1 MSSKSRFLQ
10 IFIVL
15 GVIGALAAG
24 FYVSR
29 ISTNQFSDPSSDPS
43 NNGDNLEAT
52 EENAERDMFR
62 TGFNLGGI
70 PEYVFTPTNP
80 MTLVSLS
87 TVPGTQ
93 ITEQVWGF
101 SFNGSDYR
109 FRNYTTECTIESDI
123 VGKDLTDLEIG
134 TQYRLLFVGFGRPFS
149 ESTFMA
155 GLTPDC
161 KKVWGNLRGDPDDM
175 TRLKNFF
182 TGGKSEG
189 FGINGENG
197 IIDLTNVIVPFQV
210 VKQ

>member
-1 MSSKSRFLQ
+1 VSSKYRFLQ

-15 GVIGALAAG
+15 GVIGALVVG

-29 ISTNQFSDPSSDPS
+29 MASNQSSGPSSDTS

-52 EENAERDMFR
+52 GENAEPGMFR

-87 TVPGTQ
+87 VVPGTK

-101 SFNGSDYR
+101 RLKDKDYR
-109 FRNYTTECTIESDI
+109 FRNFTAVCIIDSGT
-123 VGKDLTDLEIG
+123 VGENLANLEID
-134 TQYRLLFVGFGRPFS
+134 TEYRLLFAGVERPFS
-149 ESTFMA
+149 ESSIV
-155 GLTPDC
+155 GELTPDC
-161 KKVWGNLRGDPDDM
+161 KTVWDLRGDPDDM

-182 TGGKSEG
+182 TDGKSEG

-197 IIDLTNVIVPFQV
+197 IIDLTNVVVLFQT